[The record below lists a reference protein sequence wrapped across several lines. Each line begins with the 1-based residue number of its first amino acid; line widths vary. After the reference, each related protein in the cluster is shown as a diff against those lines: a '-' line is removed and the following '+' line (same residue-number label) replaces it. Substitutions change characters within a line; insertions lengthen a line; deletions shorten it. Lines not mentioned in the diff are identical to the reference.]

1 MRCLVIGGCGFLGRH
16 IVEALLAKG
25 HTVNAFDIR
34 KTFENEKVK
43 FFIGDLCSIQDL
55 SPALK
60 DVEVVFHVASPSP
73 LSNNRELFYKV
84 NYTGTKN
91 VIAACKE
98 SGVKRLVLT
107 SSASVVYEGV
117 DIKNGDESLPYATSF
132 MDSYSETKI
141 LQEKVVLEA
150 NNPAE
155 SFYTAAI
162 RPHSI
167 FGPGDVHMVP
177 TLVQTARA
185 GKTKFMIGNGGNL
198 VDFTYVDNVVH
209 GHVLAA
215 EKLVSDPDNVGGKSF
230 LTIHHTD
237 EPVPLSGPLSAQLS
251 WSGLL
256 PGYDPPKYH
265 PITLNL
271 GLRFLSFMNALVIEF
286 ICTLLLKPIT
296 NINVTF
302 TPMKVAIAGTYHY
315 YSCER
320 AKKLLGYKPIVSL
333 DEAIQRTVEHFEHLR
348 KGK

>member
-1 MRCLVIGGCGFLGRH
+1 MHCLVIGGCGFLGRH

-34 KTFENEKVK
+34 KTFENEKVT

-185 GKTKFMIGNGGNL
+185 GKTKFMIGNGANL

-215 EKLVSDPDNVGGKSF
+215 EKLVSDPDNVGGKAF
-230 LTIHHTD
+230 FITND
-237 EPVPLSGPLSAQLS
+237 EPVPF
-251 WSGLL
+251 WSVLTRFLVGL
-256 PGYDPPKYH
+256 GYDAPKYH
-265 PITLNL
+265 LPYLLIYFISLI
-271 GLRFLSFMNALVIEF
+271 IEF
-286 ICTLLLKPIT
+286 ICTLLKPFT